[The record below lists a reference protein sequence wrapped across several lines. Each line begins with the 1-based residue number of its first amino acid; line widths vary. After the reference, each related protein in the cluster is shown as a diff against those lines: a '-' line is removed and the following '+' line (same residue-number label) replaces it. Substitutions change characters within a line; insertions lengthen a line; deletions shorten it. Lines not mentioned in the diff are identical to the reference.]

1 MIDEP
6 INSYFVTTWL
16 VFLGIYTSR
25 FIKYFT
31 EPEVPE
37 NVIFRGYF
45 ALFCNV
51 IFDLVLEG
59 KALEGIP

>member
-31 EPEVPE
+31 EPSVSED
-37 NVIFRGYF
+37 VIFKGYF
-45 ALFCNV
+45 ALFCTV
-51 IFDLVLEG
+51 IFDFVLEG
-59 KALEGIP
+59 KELE